1 MVIELYHHFGRL
13 SRRARALVCFLLVM
27 AVGFVDHA
35 TGYEVSFSIFYL
47 APILLASWSLGSSY
61 GQVLALFS
69 AFTWLAV
76 DYTAGAVYSHRLI
89 PIWNACV
96 RLGFFSITAY
106 LMVSLQRR
114 LEREEELARV
124 DSLTGLM
131 NTRAFTE
138 HAERFFALAA
148 RHHRPTVVGYMD
160 LDGFKS
166 VNDSLGH
173 SEGDRVLRT
182 VAEALRDTFR
192 RSDLL
197 ARLGGDEFA
206 VLLPDADLPT
216 AKLAFSKSH
225 RHALEVIASHGW
237 PIGMSIGVAVFE
249 RAPATV
255 DDAIRAADA
264 LMYRVKA
271 KGKNEILCE
280 LSDPS

>member
-1 MVIELYHHFGRL
+1 MAVELYHHFGRL
-13 SRRARALVCFLLVM
+13 SRRTRALVCFLL
-27 AVGFVDHA
+27 ALGVGFIDHA

-47 APILLASWSLGSSY
+47 APISLASWSLGSSY
-61 GQVLALFS
+61 GQILALFS

-76 DYTAGAVYSHRLI
+76 DYTAGAVYSHIFI

-106 LMVSLQRR
+106 LLASLHGR
-114 LEREEELARV
+114 LEREEMMARV

-138 HAERFFALAA
+138 QAERFFALAA
-148 RHHRPTVVGYMD
+148 RHGSPTVVGYID
-160 LDGFKS
+160 LDGFKA

-173 SEGDRVLRT
+173 SEGDLVLRT

-225 RHALEVIASHGW
+225 RHALEVIASHRW

-271 KGKNEILCE
+271 EGKNEILCE